1 VKNKLFTTFAILNL
15 LKKENMK
22 KLAFVSLLAL
32 ILVSATNL
40 NAQDELKAKA
50 AVSETVSVVTPE
62 KFQDFAAENVGKEVE
77 LEGMVIHVCKHGG
90 KKMFLIGE
98 DPEMRVK
105 ITASEKVGE
114 FKPELEGSTVH
125 VMGVIE
131 PIEEEV
137 VPDDEKANQDADH
150 SNYYHKPQYAI
161 SCLKF
166 KTID

>member
-1 VKNKLFTTFAILNL
+1 
-15 LKKENMK
+15 MK

-32 ILVSATNL
+32 VLLSATTL
-40 NAQDELKAKA
+40 FAQDEPKAKA
-50 AVSETVSVVTPE
+50 AVSQTVTAVTPE
-62 KFQDFAAENVGKEVE
+62 KFQDFAAENIGKEVE
-77 LEGMVIHVCKHGG
+77 IEGMVIHVCKHGG
-90 KKMFLIGE
+90 KKMFIIGE

-105 ITASEKVGE
+105 ITASDKIGE

-150 SNYYHKPQYAI
+150 TNYYHKPQYAI
-161 SCLKF
+161 SCMSF
-166 KTID
+166 KPLD